1 MISDG
6 KILLGKGDRQVFLN
20 PRMANRHGLIAGAT
34 GTGKTITLEVL
45 AEGFSDLG
53 VPVFLADVKGDISGM
68 CRAGKMNESLQKRLT
83 KIGVDTFS
91 FKQFPVRFWDVYGQ
105 AGHPVRTTI
114 SEMGPMLLSRLLG
127 LTDVQQGVLNIV
139 FRIADDRGLLLIDM
153 KDLRAMLQYCSQHTK
168 EFMTDYGTM
177 TSQSLGAIQRALLE
191 LENQGGE
198 FFFGEPNLD
207 IFDWIQ
213 CDPTGKGYVNILNC
227 VQLFQHPMLYSTFIL
242 WLLSELFEQLP
253 EAGDMDK
260 PKMVFF
266 FDEAHLLFNEAPK
279 VLIQKVEQVVKL
291 IRSKGVGVYFITQ
304 SPSDLPPTVLAQLS
318 NRVQHALR
326 AYTPNELKAVKA
338 AAQSFRAN
346 PAFDTEQA
354 IMDLGVGEALVS
366 CLDEDG
372 KPTIVERAKIICPQS
387 SMSAISDETRQEI
400 IENSSIYGKYD
411 KAIDRQSA
419 YEDLQQIE
427 KAAQQQAYKP
437 WEPTTTAKQ
446 PTRPVS
452 APRTTYT
459 QPRPV
464 TYTQPRRTTYTT
476 RRSSTPFD
484 SVAGSFG
491 REVGRALGRG
501 LLGLLKNM
509 LVFALLLTLP
519 VGVLQAKPKALQKS
533 IVILYENDVHCAIDG
548 YQKLAGLR
556 DAIADTAYVA
566 VVSSGDYVQGGT
578 AGAIS
583 RGQYVADIMRTV
595 GYDAITLGNHE
606 FDYPVNYVSGLLQH
620 INAPVVCA
628 NFYAMGAKKP
638 VYAPFIIKKFG
649 KTKIAFVGAATPT
662 AFLTETSAFFVND
675 QQAYHLC
682 EPNCYDVLQQAVN
695 KARKKGAQYVI
706 VLSHLGEDPNQTN
719 VESHGLAANT
729 TGIDIILDGHTH
741 SVVPHDTV
749 LNKAGKPVIITETGT
764 KFLNIGH
771 LLITPDGK
779 MHNELLPMQELTAVN
794 SRVKATTDSVQQLMR
809 ELTQRVVC
817 HSDVRLRILD
827 ENGKQLVRMGETNL
841 GDLVCDAY
849 RIYADADIALA
860 NGGGIRTE
868 KHAGDLTY
876 GDIADILPY
885 DNNLWV
891 VEVTGA
897 TIQELLRKNCS
908 FLPVED
914 GSFPQVSG
922 LRFTAR
928 VSDHSVYDI
937 EVLNKQTN
945 EYEPLDLNKTYT
957 IATIDYCVTGGGFYD
972 VLKNAKV
979 VQRFDILYR
988 DVLVEFLEKNL
999 GGNISND
1006 YLEPQGRIK
1015 IIDN

>member
-1 MISDG
+1 MIKDG
-6 KILLGKGDRQVFLN
+6 KILVGKGEQQVFLN

-68 CRAGKMNESLQKRLT
+68 CRAGQMNESLQKRLA
-83 KIGVDTFS
+83 KIGVDNFS
-91 FKQFPVRFWDVYGQ
+91 FKQFPVRFWDVYGK

-153 KDLRAMLQYCSQHTK
+153 KDLRAMLQFCSQHTK
-168 EFMTDYGTM
+168 EFMADYGTM

-227 VQLFQHPMLYSTFIL
+227 VELFQHPMLYSTFIL

-253 EAGDMDK
+253 EAGDMEK

-266 FDEAHLLFNEAPK
+266 FDEAHLLFADAPK
-279 VLIQKVEQVVKL
+279 VLVQKVEQVVKL

-354 IMDLGVGEALVS
+354 ITDLGVGEALIS
-366 CLDEDG
+366 CLDDEG
-372 KPTIVERAKIICPQS
+372 KPTIVERAKVICPQS
-387 SMSAISDETRQEI
+387 SMSAITDDVREQI
-400 IENSSIYGKYD
+400 IERSTIYGKYD
-411 KAIDRQSA
+411 QTIDRQSA
-419 YEDLQQIE
+419 YEDLQNLE
-427 KAAQQQAYKP
+427 KAQQQSYKP
-437 WEPTTTAKQ
+437 WEPKQ
-446 PTRPVS
+446 PARPAAQRPTYS
-452 APRTTYT
+452 APRPTY
-459 QPRPV
+459 P
-464 TYTQPRRTTYTT
+464 TYSAPRRTTYTT

-484 SVAGSFG
+484 SMADSIG
-491 REVGRALGRG
+491 REIGRSLGRG
-501 LLGLLKNM
+501 LLGVLTKLLT
-509 LVFALLLTLP
+509 FALVLSLPLGTLN
-519 VGVLQAKPKALQKS
+519 AKPKAPQKS
-533 IVILYENDVHCAIDG
+533 IVVLYENDVHCGIDG

-583 RGQYVADIMRTV
+583 RGQYIADIMRSV
-595 GYDAITLGNHE
+595 DYDAITLGNHE
-606 FDYPVNYVSGLLQH
+606 FDYPVNYVSGLLKH
-620 INAPVVCA
+620 IGAPVVCA
-628 NFYAMGAKKP
+628 NFYAMDAKKP
-638 VYAPFIIKKFG
+638 VYAPFIIKKYG

-662 AFLTETSAFFVND
+662 AFLTETSAFFVDNK
-675 QQAYHLC
+675 QAYHLC
-682 EPNCYDVLQQAVN
+682 EADCYAVLQKAVN
-695 KARKKGAQYVI
+695 QARKKGAKYVV

-741 SVVPHDTV
+741 SIVPHDTV
-749 LNKAGKPVIITETGT
+749 LNAAGKPVVITETGT
-764 KFLNIGH
+764 KFLNIGK
-771 LLITPDGK
+771 LVFSPDGK
-779 MHNELLPMQELTAVN
+779 MTNELLPTKEITEV
-794 SRVKATTDSVQQLMR
+794 SPRVKATTDSIYQLMR

-849 RIYADADIALA
+849 RHYAGADIALA

-897 TIQELLRKNCS
+897 TIKELLRKNCS

-928 VSDHSVYDI
+928 ISDHSVYDI
-937 EVLNKQTN
+937 EVLNKETN
-945 EYEPLDLNKTYT
+945 EYEPLDENKTYT
-957 IATIDYCVTGGGFYD
+957 ISTIDYCVTGGGFYD

-979 VQRFDILYR
+979 IQRFDVLYR
-988 DVLVEFLEKNL
+988 DVFVDYLENTL
-999 GGNISND
+999 GGHISND
-1006 YLEPQGRIK
+1006 YLDPQGRIK
-1015 IIDN
+1015 IVND

>member
-1 MISDG
+1 MIYDG
-6 KILLGKGDRQVFLN
+6 KILLGKGDKQVFLN

-45 AEGFSDLG
+45 AEGFSDIG

-68 CRAGKMNESLQKRLT
+68 CRAGHMNENLQKRLA
-83 KIGVDTFS
+83 KIGVDSFS
-91 FKQFPVRFWDVYGQ
+91 FKQFPVRFWDVYGK

-127 LTDVQQGVLNIV
+127 LTEVQQGVLNIV

-207 IFDWIQ
+207 IYDWIQ
-213 CDPTGKGYVNILNC
+213 CDPTGKGFVNILNC
-227 VQLFQHPMLYSTFIL
+227 VELFQHPMLYSTFIL

-266 FDEAHLLFNEAPK
+266 FDEAHLLFADAPK
-279 VLIQKVEQVVKL
+279 VLVQKVEQVVKL

-346 PAFDTEQA
+346 PAFDTETA

-366 CLDEDG
+366 CLDDEG

-387 SMSAISDETRQEI
+387 SMSAISDETRQQI
-400 IENSSIYGKYD
+400 IESSSIYGKYD

-427 KAAQQQAYKP
+427 KAEQQQSFKP
-437 WEPTTTAKQ
+437 WEPTTTAKT
-446 PTRPVS
+446 TRPVS
-452 APRTTYT
+452 APRPSYT
-459 QPRPV
+459 PPRPTYP

-476 RRSSTPFD
+476 RRSATPFD
-484 SVAGSFG
+484 SVAGSIG

-501 LLGLLKNM
+501 LLGVLKN
-509 LVFALLLTLP
+509 LFVFALLLALP
-519 VGVLQAKPKALQKS
+519 LGISAKPKAPQKS
-533 IVILYENDVHCAIDG
+533 IVVLYENDVHCAIDG

-556 DAIADTAYVA
+556 DAIADTAFVA

-583 RGQYVADIMRTV
+583 RGQYIADIMRSV
-595 GYDAITLGNHE
+595 DYDAITLGNHE
-606 FDYPVNYVSGLLQH
+606 FDYPVTHVAGLLKH

-638 VYAPFIIKKFG
+638 VYAPFIIKQFG

-675 QQAYHLC
+675 KQAYHLC
-682 EPNCYDVLQQAVN
+682 EQDCYAVIQKAVN
-695 KARKKGAQYVI
+695 QARKKGAKYVI

-729 TGIDIILDGHTH
+729 TGIDFIFDGHTH
-741 SVVPHDTV
+741 SVVPHDTI
-749 LNKAGKPVIITETGT
+749 LNAAGKPVVITETGT
-764 KFLNIGH
+764 KFLNIGK
-771 LLITPDGK
+771 LLITPDGQL
-779 MHNELLPMQELTAVN
+779 HNELIPAKEVTAV
-794 SRVKATTDSVQQLMR
+794 SPRVKATTDSIKQLMS

-817 HSDVRLRILD
+817 HSDVRLRILN
-827 ENGKQLVRMGETNL
+827 EQGKQQVRMGETNL

-849 RIYADADIALA
+849 RIYSGADIALA

-891 VEVTGA
+891 VEADGA

-928 VSDHSVYDI
+928 VSDHSVFDI
-937 EVLNKQTN
+937 EVLNKETN
-945 EYEPLDLNKTYT
+945 EYEPLDLNKIYT

-972 VLKNAKV
+972 VLKNTKV

-1015 IIDN
+1015 IIEN

>member
-1 MISDG
+1 MIYDG
-6 KILLGKGDRQVFLN
+6 KILVGKGDKQVFLN

-68 CRAGKMNESLQKRLT
+68 CRAGHMTEALQKRLT
-83 KIGVDTFS
+83 KIGVDNFS
-91 FKQFPVRFWDVYGQ
+91 FKQFPVRFWDVYGK

-127 LTDVQQGVLNIV
+127 LTEVQQGVLNIV

-168 EFMTDYGTM
+168 DFLADYGTM
-177 TSQSLGAIQRALLE
+177 TSQSLGTIQRALLE

-207 IFDWIQ
+207 IYDWIQ

-227 VQLFQHPMLYSTFIL
+227 VELFQHPMLYSTFIL

-266 FDEAHLLFNEAPK
+266 FDEAHLLFADAPK
-279 VLIQKVEQVVKL
+279 VLVQKVEQVVKL

-304 SPSDLPPTVLAQLS
+304 SPSDLPATVLAQLS

-354 IMDLGVGEALVS
+354 ITDLGVGEALIS
-366 CLDEDG
+366 CLDDEG
-372 KPTIVERAKIICPQS
+372 KPSIVERAKVICPQS
-387 SMSAISDETRQEI
+387 SMSAISDETRQQI
-400 IENSSIYGKYD
+400 IESSTIYGKYD
-411 KAIDRQSA
+411 QTVDRQSA
-419 YEDLQQIE
+419 YEDLQQIN
-427 KAAQQQAYKP
+427 QAEQKP
-437 WEPTTTAKQ
+437 AYTPWTPTTQ
-446 PTRPVS
+446 PRTQSRPVS
-452 APRTTYT
+452 APRPTYSA
-459 QPRPV
+459 PRP
-464 TYTQPRRTTYTT
+464 YAAPRRTTYS
-476 RRSSTPFD
+476 RRSSSPIDT
-484 SVAGSFG
+484 VARSIG
-491 REVGRALGRG
+491 REAGHELVRG
-501 LLGLLKNM
+501 LFGVLRRLLVM
-509 LVFALLLTLP
+509 ALLFSLP
-519 VGVLQAKPKALQKS
+519 MSPLNAKPKAQQQS
-533 IVILYENDVHCAIDG
+533 IVILYENDVHCGIDG

-556 DAIADTAYVA
+556 DAISDTAFVA

-595 GYDAITLGNHE
+595 DYDAITLGNHE
-606 FDYPVNYVSGLLQH
+606 FDYPVTHVSGLLKH
-620 INAPVVCA
+620 IGAPVVCA
-628 NFYAMGAKKP
+628 NFYATGAKKP
-638 VYAPFIIKKFG
+638 VYAPFVIKKFG

-662 AFLTETSAFFVND
+662 ALYTETSAFFID
-675 QQAYHLC
+675 EKQAYHLC
-682 EPNCYDVLQQAVN
+682 EQNCYAVLQQAVN
-695 KARKKGAQYVI
+695 KARKKGAKYVI

-729 TGIDIILDGHTH
+729 TGIDVILDGHTH
-741 SVVPHDTV
+741 SVIPHDTV

-764 KFLNIGH
+764 KFLNIGK
-771 LLITPDGK
+771 LLITPDGRLQT
-779 MHNELLPMQELTAVN
+779 ELLPTKEITTI
-794 SRVKATTDSVQQLMR
+794 SPRVKSTTDSVNQLMR

-817 HSDVRLRILD
+817 HSDVRLRILN
-827 ENGKQLVRMGETNL
+827 ENGKQQVRMGETNL

-849 RIYADADIALA
+849 RFYTGADIALS

-891 VEVTGA
+891 VEATGA
-897 TIQELLRKNCS
+897 TIKELLRINCKN
-908 FLPVED
+908 LPVED

-928 VSDHSVYDI
+928 VADHSVYDI
-937 EVLNKQTN
+937 EVLNKATN
-945 EYEPLDLNKTYT
+945 EYEPLDENKTYT

-972 VLKNAKV
+972 VLKPCKV

-988 DVLVEFLEKNL
+988 DALVDYLEHTL
-999 GGNISND
+999 GGHISND

-1015 IIDN
+1015 IIK

>member
-1 MISDG
+1 MIYDG
-6 KILLGKGDRQVFLN
+6 KILVGKGDKQVFLN

-68 CRAGKMNESLQKRLT
+68 CRAGHMTESLQKRLT
-83 KIGVDTFS
+83 KVGVDDFS

-207 IFDWIQ
+207 IHDWIQ

-227 VQLFQHPMLYSTFIL
+227 VRLFQHPMLYSTFIL

-266 FDEAHLLFNEAPK
+266 FDEAHLLFADAPK
-279 VLIQKVEQVVKL
+279 VLVQKVEQVVKL

-304 SPSDLPPTVLAQLS
+304 SPSDLPATVLAQLS

-326 AYTPNELKAVKA
+326 AYTPQELKAVKA

-346 PAFDTEQA
+346 PAFNTEEV
-354 IMDLGVGEALVS
+354 ITDLGVGEALIS
-366 CLDEDG
+366 CLNDDG
-372 KPTIVERAKIICPQS
+372 TPSVVERAKVICPQS
-387 SMSAISDETRQEI
+387 SMSAISDETRQQI
-400 IENSSIYGKYD
+400 IESSSIYGKYD

-419 YEDLQQIE
+419 YEDLQQME
-427 KAAQQQAYKP
+427 QATQQPAYQP
-437 WEPTTTAKQ
+437 WQPTTTAKTS
-446 PTRPVS
+446 TRPVS
-452 APRTTYT
+452 APRPTTYIP
-459 QPRPV
+459 PRPS
-464 TYTQPRRTTYTT
+464 YTAPRRTYSS

-484 SVAGSFG
+484 SAASSIG

-501 LLGLLKNM
+501 LLGVLKNL
-509 LVFALLLTLP
+509 LVFTLVLALPLNTLS
-519 VGVLQAKPKALQKS
+519 AKQKAPQKS
-533 IVILYENDVHCAIDG
+533 IVILYDNDVHCAIDG
-548 YQKLAGLR
+548 YQTLAGLR

-566 VVSSGDYVQGGT
+566 LVSSGDFVQGGT

-583 RGQYVADIMRTV
+583 RGQYIADIMRSV
-595 GYDAITLGNHE
+595 HYDAIALGNHE
-606 FDYPVNYVSGLLQH
+606 FDYPVNYVSGLLKH
-620 INAPVVCA
+620 IGAPVICA
-628 NFYAMGAKKP
+628 NFYKMGAKKP
-638 VYAPFIIKKFG
+638 VYAPFIIKQFG
-649 KTKIAFVGAATPT
+649 KTKIAFVGAVTPT
-662 AFLTETSAFFVND
+662 AYYTETSAFFVDNK
-675 QQAYHLC
+675 QAYHLC
-682 EPNCYDVLQQAVN
+682 EKDCYAVLQKAVN
-695 KARKKGAQYVI
+695 QARKKGAKYVV

-741 SVVPHDTV
+741 SVVAHDTV
-749 LNKAGKPVIITETGT
+749 RNAQGKPVIITETGT
-764 KFLNIGH
+764 KFLNIGK
-771 LLITPDGK
+771 LLITPDGRLT
-779 MHNELLPMQELTAVN
+779 NELLPTKEITAV
-794 SRVKATTDSVQQLMR
+794 SPRVKATTDSVQQLMR

-817 HSDVRLRILD
+817 HSDVRLRILN
-827 ENGKQLVRMGETNL
+827 EQGKQQVRMGETNL

-849 RIYADADIALA
+849 RIYSGADISLA

-897 TIQELLRKNCS
+897 TIKELLRKNCS

-922 LRFTAR
+922 LRFTVR
-928 VSDHSVYDI
+928 VSDHAVLDI
-937 EVLNKQTN
+937 EVLNKETN
-945 EYEPLDLNKTYT
+945 EYEPLDEDKLYT

-972 VLKNAKV
+972 VLKNSKV

-988 DVLVEFLEKNL
+988 DVFVDFLEHTL
-999 GGNISND
+999 GGRISND

-1015 IIDN
+1015 IIY